1 MTFSIS
7 NQELRDK
14 PDLKAGDVID
24 FHGEKLTVQAS
35 EGDGSML
42 YVVTSGG
49 GTYLVGMDGKD
60 IR

>member
-35 EGDGSML
+35 EDGSLL
-42 YVVTSGG
+42 YVTTSGG